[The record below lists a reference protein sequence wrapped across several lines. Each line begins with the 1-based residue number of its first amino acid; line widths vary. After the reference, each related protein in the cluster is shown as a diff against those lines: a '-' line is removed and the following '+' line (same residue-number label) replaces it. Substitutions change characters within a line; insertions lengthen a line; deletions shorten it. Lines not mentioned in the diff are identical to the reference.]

1 VQGELG
7 RGFARARLWCNRT
20 EVRAAIV
27 CGDTE
32 ESVDSLGAPD
42 QAARRSAWAP
52 GPQTRRRWAHS
63 LPPPCPGNYTP
74 SPLSKFNPLDAPLK
88 GVWLSRTTFGP
99 SALIRQLV
107 NAGDE
112 CVADS
117 PLLWGSPHAFAAPA
131 PRSRETPVSLCH
143 SRGVSGNL
151 GAPYVIAPYLHAR
164 GRASGQHGGA
174 CACTDHRS
182 PLRLSVSEPVARACA

>member
-1 VQGELG
+1 MQGELG

-131 PRSRETPVSLCH
+131 RTLTRNTRQPVPLTRRQWQPRRSLRHRSVPARAWAREWTARRRLRMHRP
-143 SRGVSGNL
+143 
-151 GAPYVIAPYLHAR
+151 PIAP
-164 GRASGQHGGA
+164 
-174 CACTDHRS
+174 T
-182 PLRLSVSEPVARACA
+182 P